1 MNKFIKNTL
10 KTTIFLAILTAAS
23 VGFSKVSN
31 AIISLQGGQ
40 PIEGYRGDLGYMPQP
55 SADGRVYCT
64 DWNSPIRWGQKDR
77 TVYYGSKSDYT
88 GAARSYTYTSVYDQG
103 IKDKAYSKY
112 KGLASATASKYIS
125 DHDGTITDYNK
136 NNPTHSE
143 TINYSGDIDPNKALI
158 AVPAYQT
165 ADEINRLVNTAKSS
179 VENFLGKK
187 FSELAQT
194 KAPYNI
200 GNGYDV
206 NGGNYEGYRIK
217 WDGDTAIGPKVA
229 IVGSGD
235 TTNYKAEWVKNV
247 DSSSSSSFEDIMN
260 AYILNGRRTNY
271 STADVQT
278 AVWLQNDH
286 EGAQHGYNA
295 NGSGS
300 STLSVGTG
308 NGYKLYFEA
317 KNYYNFNNKL
327 RAAGSY
333 ENLISMQSNNSQ
345 VFVNRVDSNRNQ
357 DEYIVGP
364 FTVTYPQY
372 TNISYIADMKVQAGN
387 KTLSYK
393 SGDFSIRN
401 ASGNNSLPSSGENFW
416 VVVNANKAGYP
427 EQLTVTPT
435 FEYVTSVKATY
446 SRLVGDGAEL
456 RIYPY
461 KGHLLRG
468 NIQVSCR
475 YTFRYTDKNGK
486 TKYYTYYNKE
496 NFVALQGYIQMDLND
511 YEEADEQ
518 ELLDVV
524 NEYGGGR
531 NTAQA
536 SRSAT
541 VDLKTKLEGYV
552 WVDGTAGKESTY
564 NGQSGDTQDKPMSG
578 VKVILHQVSPSEA
591 QANASQKGKNCAG
604 TVKAETTT
612 DANGHYGFYNLN
624 AMYTYY
630 VEFVYNGMYYQPT
643 TYNGINYNSSYN
655 PVNNGEVSWNRS
667 SKGTDIKSQRQNLN
681 AKFKEIGADPQNYQG
696 GKAYTRTE
704 LRNMNAIDDFG
715 NAGQNANS
723 YVKDCMLSSYTGY
736 NTNGNFQR
744 TYYPV
749 YDKFIIGDN
758 INQTNRSALA
768 KDSLGNYLRAYSI
781 LYNGNDKGYNNLY
794 VNQGYVVRETVDLA
808 VHKDVYKATLEI
820 KEKKQTYKYNKNDG
834 LSDEGFWE
842 INTNISDA
850 YLSEAYKK
858 AKAGAKTDANA
869 YYNKEDYTREIYKE
883 DYSFKA
889 SSYGAETISKADIN
903 EDDELKVYVTY
914 KITVRNQSDAIAA
927 QVTELVDYYDKEYT
941 LVTSGEYAPYVGDRK
956 GNPVGVNINTSSS
969 SKYSGTEKSASKY
982 NKTYLTG
989 FDSITLDPDSN
1000 KDMYLYVTF
1009 QVNKEDG
1016 HIILDEAESNGDTN
1030 GYTPKENIVE
1040 INGYRTYYT
1049 DRSVA
1054 PNAKNNRTDTEY
1066 VKGDVAGFMDIDSV
1080 AGNVIPDNI
1089 PDDNGTINESTF
1101 EDDTSKGPNIR
1112 IRLNREHTRTVDGTV
1127 FDDNRTTTE
1136 NLSQIGD
1143 GIRQDNETGING
1155 VKVDFIELLK
1165 SKDGSGTVE
1174 HVWKTMK
1181 SGDTTTQNFIIGN
1194 SAINVD
1200 QTYKVEN
1207 DGQYKFESFAPGDYI
1222 IRFTY
1227 GDGTQT
1233 VIGTKS
1239 TNYETGEIIDNPIE
1253 EYLASK
1259 GLVKQDEA
1267 GNGYVE
1273 NNQGNIIGINKK
1285 SYNGQDYKS
1294 TTYQIGVASNG
1305 DGAYQN
1311 VTSGSYNYDFGAAD
1325 SGLYSDAKD
1334 IYSRR
1339 QEVNSYSQEL
1349 TNGNAEVLASFEYLS
1364 KYYNE
1369 LEDSAKATKI
1379 QTLLNEL
1386 INKTYMVAETG
1397 IMNINFEYNRDN
1409 TEGNV
1414 GSNIGSSNYDKTG
1427 YYDVANVDF
1436 GLVQRPQAELKLTK
1450 QIANVKVT
1458 LANGN
1463 TLFDASQKAT
1473 NVMWINQKAHG
1484 QDGDNT
1490 YKTNNNYHK
1499 DNYMNENVSRNNT
1512 LVKIPVVR
1520 GVDSKG
1526 RVQLTMDEELMHGSS
1541 IQITYVI
1548 TVANIGEV
1556 DFADQK
1562 FYYTGV
1568 EDDPTANIVK
1578 TKVGTLV
1585 DYVGAQLS
1593 DDSHATRNN
1602 LQFSAEANP
1611 DWEATTVDDLKNSG
1625 IVNSN
1630 LENDM
1635 KQYNTIIK
1643 TKDSSTNVVKELV
1656 PIIWDE
1662 EHPED
1667 SKPSAIKGTWEKDPQ
1682 NVLENAVNKTRSV
1695 AGVKLVLTQTIS
1707 SGSSS
1712 DDLTYNNI
1720 AELVKSS
1727 NVVGRRLAYSVAG
1740 NQKPTAEPY
1749 EIDADSPQEVVILP
1763 PFGQTTIYYRIGIAV
1778 GAILIVGIVAVIVI
1792 IKKKKTL

>member
-10 KTTIFLAILTAAS
+10 KTTIFLAILTATS

-31 AIISLQGGQ
+31 AEWKGTATSGIPSTIRSGFSTGSYPQYGNGVTAYCDDNDSPL
-40 PIEGYRGDLGYMPQP
+40 RLGE
-55 SADGRVYCT
+55 
-64 DWNSPIRWGQKDR
+64 KD
-77 TVYYGSKSDYT
+77 YEKH
-88 GAARSYTYTSVYDQG
+88 
-103 IKDKAYSKY
+103 
-112 KGLASATASKYIS
+112 YIS
-125 DHDGTITDYNK
+125 AESYGRYGQSSVNADMLETSKKLIGSYEPKKMAATVAKNKGWYSYDTDDAYLGKLIRIDSNGVVDQSKPVVAIPYTFKQIYTTAKYFAQQKTDEALTNKLAEMAAEIKPDGT
-136 NNPTHSE
+136 
-143 TINYSGDIDPNKALI
+143 L
-158 AVPAYQT
+158 
-165 ADEINRLVNTAKSS
+165 R
-179 VENFLGKK
+179 
-187 FSELAQT
+187 
-194 KAPYNI
+194 
-200 GNGYDV
+200 GYDIT
-206 NGGNYEGYRIK
+206 GGYK
-217 WDGDTAIGPKVA
+217 SQTPKVA
-229 IVGSGD
+229 IMGSGD
-235 TTNYKAEWVKNV
+235 TSIYNQVTESANV
-247 DSSSSSSFEDIMN
+247 NSATTSNFNQIMN
-260 AYILNGRRTNY
+260 AYILNGTKAGY
-271 STADVQT
+271 SATDVQT
-278 AVWLQNDH
+278 ANWLQNDH
-286 EGAQHGYNA
+286 EGASHGYNA
-295 NGSGS
+295 DGSGS
-300 STLSVGTG
+300 SALKFLTTARGYTL
-308 NGYKLYFEA
+308 YYEA
-317 KNYYNFNNKL
+317 KNYYSFSNKL
-327 RAAGSY
+327 KAAGSY

-393 SGDFSIRN
+393 SGEFSIRN

-416 VVVNANKAGYP
+416 VVVNASKAGYP

-435 FEYVTSVKATY
+435 FEYVSSVTSKY
-446 SRLVGDGAEL
+446 YRLESGGLYV
-456 RIYPY
+456 YTY
-461 KGHLLRG
+461 KGHLLEDDLTY
-468 NIQVSCR
+468 VFP
-475 YTFRYTDKNGK
+475 YYFKYKA
-486 TKYYTYYNKE
+486 TKDSKE
-496 NFVALQGYIQMDLND
+496 KWTSITVTASWKLYQGYIQMDTD
-511 YEEADEQ
+511 HYEHYDEQ
-518 ELLDVV
+518 EVRTTV
-524 NEYGGGR
+524 EANNTR

-820 KEKKQTYKYNKNDG
+820 KDKKQTYKYNKNDG

-969 SKYSGTEKSASKY
+969 SKYSGTEKSANKY

-1165 SKDGSGTVE
+1165 SRDGSGTVE

-1267 GNGYVE
+1267 GNGYAE

-1630 LENDM
+1630 LENAM

-1643 TKDSSTNVVKELV
+1643 TKDSSTNIAKELV

-1662 EHPED
+1662 EHPAD
-1667 SKPSAIKGTWEKDPQ
+1667 SKPRAIKGTWEKDPQ